1 MAGCCTILNKVSPMA
16 QVGDAGAEWGNVGKL
31 REYAVLVL
39 NTVVILSLTKGGIIG
54 CYRSLNKWDN
64 WKNPGRA

>member
-1 MAGCCTILNKVSPMA
+1 MA